1 MKFSNNERNPQSFAD
16 ESQSFNEYQNE
27 EKKSFVNEI
36 NQKTDERLVVDEIPD
51 NDKNIKGKKNK
62 KDDSKNLKQLTQ
74 YISTVAVTITVAVT
88 AGVSYLSAKP
98 PVNFVAEAVSFNN
111 YSCLLQLDELPD
123 NQLIAQ
129 LTDKSG
135 KEILSEIMLDTNID
149 DSESESSDS
158 SSLADLIIPTDS
170 SYDSTYDS
178 STSIPFDS
186 SIQDQF
192 VSVGN
197 GDYEEIIEK
206 ISAADG
212 VNGSHA
218 IIFNDLYP
226 ETDYK
231 LFLREYSEEEG
242 VGEEE
247 LFVREFTTESF
258 FTLSKATDNK
268 ISIEINPDFYDDSA
282 LSFDFHLELKDS
294 QGKDFSSNLYFYI
307 YEESYFLTD
316 GLYSGDYYLS
326 AITYYQEEEIRYD
339 KLITLQGL
347 EPLEFN
353 VEVFPDYI
361 ELTHLS
367 GDLSFY
373 PTFEISLSNDENYY
387 SFYGEDVVNENGVIT
402 VYLTQTVESGRYEL
416 ILLGIYESE
425 ENYLI
430 NDIFMT
436 VVDVQ

>member
-1 MKFSNNERNPQSFAD
+1 MKFSNNEKNPQSFAD

-27 EKKSFVNEI
+27 EKKSFSNEI
-36 NQKTDERLVVDEIPD
+36 NQKTDERLLVEEIPD
-51 NDKNIKGKKNK
+51 NDKNIKGKNY
-62 KDDSKNLKQLTQ
+62 KDGSKNVKQITQ
-74 YISTVAVTITVAVT
+74 YLSTVVVTITVAVT
-88 AGVSYLSAKP
+88 AGVSYLTAKP
-98 PVNFVAEAVSFNN
+98 PVNLVAEAISYNN

-135 KEILSEIMLDTNID
+135 KEIISQITLNTHLFNSSENA
-149 DSESESSDS
+149 DS
-158 SSLADLIIPTDS
+158 SSTGDLIVPTDS

-178 STSIPFDS
+178 STGLPVDS

-206 ISAADG
+206 ISASDG
-212 VNGSHA
+212 VNGNHA
-218 IIFNDLYP
+218 IIFGNLYP

-231 LFLREYSEEEG
+231 LFLREYSEEDG
-242 VGEEE
+242 VGEED

-258 FTLSKATDNK
+258 FTLSKAEENK
-268 ISIEINPDFYDDSA
+268 ISIELNPDFYNDSS
-282 LSFDFHLELKDS
+282 LGIDFHLELKDS

-326 AITYYQEEEIRYD
+326 AISYYDEEEIRYD
-339 KLITLQGL
+339 KLITIQGL

-402 VYLTQTVESGRYEL
+402 VYLTQTVASGRYEL